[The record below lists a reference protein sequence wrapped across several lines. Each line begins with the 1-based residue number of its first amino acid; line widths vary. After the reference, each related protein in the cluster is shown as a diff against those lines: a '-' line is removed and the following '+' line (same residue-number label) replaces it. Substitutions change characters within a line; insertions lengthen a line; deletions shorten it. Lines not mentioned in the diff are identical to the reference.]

1 MSDYK
6 CLGIVLETI
15 RQMTCS
21 MHMQHINP
29 VFNGACC
36 MDCSCRFGPR
46 WSSHSSH
53 TPRQQHP
60 QGSSPPRPLLAWQQH
75 SSSSSRQQQRGPGC
89 CPKEG
94 NVDRVQHTAGSGP
107 WGPGDWACGEWGG
120 PATAA
125 QEQPH
130 SSSGEHRTAA
140 GIAAGMSASNASS
153 ATCCFQHGEYI
164 YLSLACA

>member
-15 RQMTCS
+15 RQMT
-21 MHMQHINP
+21 
-29 VFNGACC
+29 
-36 MDCSCRFGPR
+36 CRFGPR

-153 ATCCFQHGEYI
+153 ACCFQHGEYI